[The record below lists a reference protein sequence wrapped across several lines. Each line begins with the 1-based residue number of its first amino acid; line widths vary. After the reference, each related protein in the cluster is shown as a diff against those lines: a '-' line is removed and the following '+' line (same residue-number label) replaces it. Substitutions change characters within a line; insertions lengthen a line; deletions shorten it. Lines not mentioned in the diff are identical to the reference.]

1 MFLSFFVSKISIIY
15 DIIYIV
21 INDYQTQKGDVIMEN
36 KRCVQHKEYTAEV
49 KREILR
55 KHYEEGATSNALA
68 KEYNIPRSTVKN
80 WFAKT
85 NNGIDVLIDR
95 RPQYSG
101 RIANLDTD
109 YKQRYEIL
117 KKMEDFLM
125 LQQGRKPSL

>member
-1 MFLSFFVSKISIIY
+1 MHIHFNDLCFSAGPTNYHYYMPLSLYELNSM
-15 DIIYIV
+15 
-21 INDYQTQKGDVIMEN
+21 T
-36 KRCVQHKEYTAEV
+36 
-49 KREILR
+49 REQL
-55 KHYEEGATSNALA
+55 EALA

>member
-1 MFLSFFVSKISIIY
+1 MKNGNDYLGLFTDSIGYEDNFAQVSKYISDNYVNSIKDRFI
-15 DIIYIV
+15 
-21 INDYQTQKGDVIMEN
+21 TG
-36 KRCVQHKEYTAEV
+36 
-49 KREILR
+49 
-55 KHYEEGATSNALA
+55 EGATSNALA